1 MCIRD
6 WRSDVCSADPKLA
19 HLLHKTQ
26 QKKLNKKELSS
37 AYERVLPVFASFRM
51 RGPERNAGG
60 GRRVPD
66 ASEAHIAGTCAALDG
81 GGGQAAD
88 REAMA
93 QHLQHA
99 QLLLADG
106 AVGGSAVQGQRVGGR
121 LPLLRQR
128 GGASGR

>member
-1 MCIRD
+1 M
-6 WRSDVCSADPKLA
+6 W
-19 HLLHKTQ
+19 HKSQ
-26 QKKLNKKELSS
+26 QKKLNKQEVSS

-66 ASEAHIAGTCAALDG
+66 ASEAHIAGTGAALDG

-93 QHLQHA
+93 QNLQHA
-99 QLLLADG
+99 QLPLAAG
-106 AVGGSAVQGQRVGGR
+106 AVDGSAVTGQRVGRLLTLPPPTGWGR
-121 LPLLRQR
+121 TEDQR
-128 GGASGR
+128 